1 MNQKT
6 VLCVDDEINVLRSLK
21 RLLRNEDYRLI
32 TANGG
37 EDGLAVLA
45 EEEVSV
51 VLSDQRMPGMTG
63 TEFLSIVKE
72 KYPECVRVVL
82 SGYADAA
89 TILDSINKGAI
100 YRFLTKPW
108 NDEEIRITIRQCLG
122 QYELLQENRNL
133 TEEIKLQNSEL
144 NRLNQQLEDLVG
156 KSTQSLHF
164 SQEVLAKIPIPVVGI
179 SAESIVVLANEAV
192 DKMFPSLREVHL
204 GSDIKDIFSSEIIE
218 TVTNCLSGSKQSE
231 SVPLTIDS
239 KQIRIHCK
247 KLMDGDHLRGC
258 VLSMEESYE

>member
-21 RLLRNEDYRLI
+21 RLLRNEEYQLI
-32 TANGG
+32 TANSGAEG
-37 EDGLAVLA
+37 ISILA
-45 EEEVSV
+45 EQEVSV
-51 VLSDQRMPGMTG
+51 ILSDQRMPGMTG

-108 NDEEIRITIRQCLG
+108 NDEELRITIRQCLG

-133 TEEIKLQNSEL
+133 TQEIKLQNAKL

-156 KSTQSLHF
+156 KSKQSLHF

-179 SAESIVVLANEAV
+179 SAESIIVLANESV
-192 DKMFPSLREVHL
+192 DQMFPTLREVHL
-204 GSDIKDIFSSEIIE
+204 GADIKDIFSSEIVE
-218 TVTNCLSGSKQSE
+218 TVTNCLSGSRQTE
-231 SVPLTIDS
+231 SLPLTLEN
-239 KQIRIHCK
+239 KQVQIHCK
-247 KLMDGDHLRGC
+247 KLMDGDQLRGC
-258 VLSMEESYE
+258 VLSMEECHG

>member
-1 MNQKT
+1 MNHKT
-6 VLCVDDEINVLRSLK
+6 ILCVDDEINVLRSLK
-21 RLLRNEDYRLI
+21 RLLRNEDYHLI
-32 TANGG
+32 TANSG
-37 EDGLAVLA
+37 EEGLAVLA

-72 KYPECVRVVL
+72 KYPESVRVVL

-108 NDEEIRITIRQCLG
+108 SDDELRITVRQCLQ

-133 TEEIKLQNSEL
+133 THEIKLQNVEL

-164 SQEVLAKIPIPVVGI
+164 SQEILASIPIPVIGI
-179 SAESIVVLANEAV
+179 SAEGIIVLANDAV
-192 DKMFPSLREVHL
+192 DQMFPELSEVHM
-204 GSDIKDIFSSEIIE
+204 GSDIRDLFSDEIVA
-218 TVTNCLSGSKQSE
+218 TVTNCLSGNNSSE
-231 SVPLTIDS
+231 TDS
-239 KQIRIHCK
+239 LDVFGRQVLVHCK
-247 KLMDGDHLRGC
+247 RLTSGDELRGC
-258 VLSMEESYE
+258 VLAMEEK

>member
-21 RLLRNEDYRLI
+21 RLLRNEDYQLI
-32 TANGG
+32 TANSGAEG
-37 EDGLAVLA
+37 IAVMA
-45 EEEVSV
+45 EEEISV

-72 KYPECVRVVL
+72 KYPESVRVVL

-133 TEEIKLQNSEL
+133 THEIKLQNVEL

-164 SQEVLAKIPIPVVGI
+164 SQEVLANIPIPVVGI

-192 DKMFPSLREVHL
+192 DQMFPTLREVYL
-204 GSDIKDIFSSEIIE
+204 GSDINDIFSGEIVE
-218 TVTNCLSGSKQSE
+218 TVTNCLSGSKQTE
-231 SVPLTIDS
+231 SVSLTIDQ
-239 KQIRIHCK
+239 KQVQIQCK
-247 KLMDGDHLRGC
+247 KLMDGDRLRGC
-258 VLSMEESYE
+258 VLSMGEYYG